1 MTAPLLSIE
10 NLSIGFTGLNDQPVF
25 IVRDVNLTLAAG
37 ETLGLVGE
45 SGCGKSSLLLA
56 MMGYYKQ
63 GLGRLRGGIAY
74 DG

>member
-37 ETLGLVGE
+37 ETLGLVGDLGLVGV
-45 SGCGKSSLLLA
+45 SQSSSRALE
-56 MMGYYKQ
+56 
-63 GLGRLRGGIAY
+63 R
-74 DG
+74 